1 MDKQTKILN
10 SEKTLHVLRE
20 IEQNP
25 QVTQRNLAEKLE
37 ISLGQIN
44 FLLKALIDKGVI
56 EAKNFKNSKNKFAYM
71 YMLTPEGIKMKIEL
85 THKFFIW
92 KTEEYKKLQ
101 QELEIL
107 KKEASYIF
115 PEKERI

>member
-1 MDKQTKILN
+1 MNKQNNILD
-10 SEKTLHVLRE
+10 SEKAFYILRE
-20 IEQNP
+20 IERNP

-44 FLLKALIDKGVI
+44 FILKALINKGII

-71 YMLTPEGIKMKIEL
+71 YILTPEGIKMKIEL

-101 QELEIL
+101 QEIEVL
-107 KKEASYIF
+107 KKEASYIL
-115 PEKERI
+115 PERERI